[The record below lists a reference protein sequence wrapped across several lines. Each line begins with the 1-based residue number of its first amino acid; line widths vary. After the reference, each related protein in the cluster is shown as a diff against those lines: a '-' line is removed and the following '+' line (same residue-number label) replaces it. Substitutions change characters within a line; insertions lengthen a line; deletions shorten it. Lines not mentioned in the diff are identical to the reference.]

1 MGALVQG
8 DLEAAKSMAMRMDMF
23 HGGSD
28 SGGGKQQK
36 GKSGQPGKKGAVQAV
51 ETHKAAEPSKV
62 AVVMG
67 DRKGKGS
74 RRGKKGKN
82 PKDRGPVK
90 CFNCGGDHPLRWCL
104 E

>member
-1 MGALVQG
+1 
-8 DLEAAKSMAMRMDMF
+8 MAMRMDMF

-51 ETHKAAEPSKV
+51 ETHKAAEPSEV
-62 AVVMG
+62 AVVTG
-67 DRKGKGS
+67 DKKGKGS

-90 CFNCGGDHPLRWCL
+90 CFNCGGDHPLRLCSEWVEMKKKL
-104 E
+104 KSLGKG